1 MAQTKFP
8 AALQLTEADTQL
20 MLAASTHIG
29 ARNCDTQMKP
39 YVWKRRSDGI
49 HIINIGI
56 TWQKLVL
63 AARIIAAVENP
74 QDVVVISSRPYG
86 HRAVLKYGAATG
98 AQAIAGRF
106 TPGNF
111 TNYITRSFKEPRLIV
126 VNDSRTDG
134 QAVRE
139 SSYSNIPVIALCD
152 TDASLKFVD
161 VAIPGN
167 NKSKHSIGLLWWL
180 LAREVLRIRGTI
192 PRQEQWAT
200 VSLLVISSR
209 TWLIKPVDRCPT
221 CSSSVIPKTSS
232 VKLSKKQATRSTRRV
247 QLHQQQ
253 SSLTGKYP
261 ATPVLLPPPPLV
273 SAVTSTLA
281 STGPQMPLLL
291 TGLHQKLNKAPDS
304 SVSHPA
310 RPLKTLLSGRYSG
323 E

>member
-200 VSLLVISSR
+200 MPDMFFFRDPEDVEREAQQEAGNKVDEEGAAAPAAIEPDWQVSGNAGLAAAATSGIGGN
-209 TWLIKPVDRCPT
+209 VDSGLDWAADASQSFLSVLQT
-221 CSSSVIPKTSS
+221 CAD
-232 VKLSKKQATRSTRRV
+232 LD
-247 QLHQQQ
+247 
-253 SSLTGKYP
+253 
-261 ATPVLLPPPPLV
+261 
-273 SAVTSTLA
+273 
-281 STGPQMPLLL
+281 PQLLL